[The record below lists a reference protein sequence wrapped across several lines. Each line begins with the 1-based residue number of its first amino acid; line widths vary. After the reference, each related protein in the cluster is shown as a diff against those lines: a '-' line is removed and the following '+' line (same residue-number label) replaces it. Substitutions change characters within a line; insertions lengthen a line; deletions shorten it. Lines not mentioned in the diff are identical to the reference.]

1 MTVKTILATLA
12 VSAFCVSQSAMAET
26 YKDQHFII
34 ELGDGKGNYHNC
46 AGRYAYLFETTETNR
61 GAMETF
67 FASDEKGFS
76 NVYKHRNI
84 FGAKKLKFTEEQA
97 WNGDILD
104 RTQVKPKYITQ
115 CSEDGV
121 ASFDNVDPGDY
132 FYVTPIFWKKDPK
145 SKAMKQVQY
154 RGQNMHRDEYFTL
167 VPKGMKGGVYM
178 VRVDT
183 RKSRTT
189 IGRFNVK

>member
-1 MTVKTILATLA
+1 MFVKSALSVLAFASLM
-12 VSAFCVSQSAMAET
+12 VSQSATAVT

-61 GAMETF
+61 GTMKTF
-67 FASDEKGFS
+67 FSSDENGFS

-84 FGAKKLKFTEEQA
+84 FGAKNLKFTKEQA

-104 RTQVKPKYITQ
+104 RTKVKPKYITQ

-121 ASFDNVDPGDY
+121 ASFDNVDPGEY
-132 FYVTPIFWKKDPK
+132 FYVAPIFWKKNPK

-154 RGQNMHRDEYFTL
+154 RGQNTHRDEYFTL
-167 VPKGMKGGVYM
+167 VPKGMMGGVYM

-183 RKSRTT
+183 TKSRTT
-189 IGRFNVK
+189 IGKFNVK